1 MAEEKDRLEFA
12 ARVHLA
18 FQEEGEYESFKKGQ
32 YLTREGEVER
42 KLFFIE
48 SGAVKIY
55 FLSEMGEKIIRLGYD
70 GSILNSLS
78 SFFTQAPSDLYI
90 EAIRE
95 TKVKYLTK
103 GKVAELI
110 ANSSQYPQF
119 LESLLIQQLEREL
132 DLLHDSPSLRLERVL
147 ARSPHLFQHIPLK
160 YIASYLRMSPETLS
174 RIRKAWFKSRTRGL
188 KGWIFA

>member
-1 MAEEKDRLEFA
+1 MEEEEGNLDFT

-18 FQEEGEYESFKKGQ
+18 FQEEGEYVSFKKGQ

-42 KLFFIE
+42 KLYFIE

-95 TKVKYLTK
+95 TKVKYLSK
-103 GKVAELI
+103 AKVATLM
-110 ANSSQYPQF
+110 ANSNRYSQF
-119 LESLLIQQLEREL
+119 LESLLVQQLEREL

-174 RIRKAWFKSRTRGL
+174 RIRKA
-188 KGWIFA
+188 

>member
-1 MAEEKDRLEFA
+1 MAEEKDGSEFA

-18 FQEEGEYESFKKGQ
+18 FQEEGENEIFKKGQ

-42 KLFFIE
+42 RLFFIE

-103 GKVAELI
+103 GKVLELI
-110 ANSSQYPQF
+110 ANSTQYPQF

-174 RIRKAWFKSRTRGL
+174 RIRKA
-188 KGWIFA
+188 